1 MFNNLSIS
9 TNIIRTVQKRLNQSK
24 LKVFATYVATW
35 FVQCSIENVSK
46 YYLFMTSSNKIFKYM
61 KLKNRFTKD
70 GEKAVNSSVNVGWL
84 QLISLQVYNCFNNA
98 HNFFKLLPTRFYN
111 CPLLPP
117 IINNLAGEL
126 PPT

>member
-1 MFNNLSIS
+1 
-9 TNIIRTVQKRLNQSK
+9 
-24 LKVFATYVATW
+24 
-35 FVQCSIENVSK
+35 
-46 YYLFMTSSNKIFKYM
+46 MTSSNKIFKYM

-70 GEKAVNSSVNVGWL
+70 GEKAVDSSVNVGWL

-111 CPLLPP
+111 CPLLLP

-126 PPT
+126 LPT

>member
-1 MFNNLSIS
+1 MTVFWKLISDIKSIIFLVLLFFYLWLLRIKYS
-9 TNIIRTVQKRLNQSK
+9 NIWN
-24 LKVFATYVATW
+24 W
-35 FVQCSIENVSK
+35 
-46 YYLFMTSSNKIFKYM
+46 KIDLRK
-61 KLKNRFTKD
+61 T
-70 GEKAVNSSVNVGWL
+70 EEAVNSSVNVGWL

-126 PPT
+126 LPT